1 MAQTQMYGIKYPF
14 ENQNVDNIFMD
25 LNETYGDAI
34 KSKILHIIFTPKGQR
49 LRMPVFGT
57 NLIKYIFDPST
68 SETLEDIKI
77 EITNTIREW
86 IPNVEF
92 EDIVISDDNTNEYSK
107 IIIIHYNVIKGKIK
121 EKNSVGVRI

>member
-1 MAQTQMYGIKYPF
+1 MAQIQMYGIKYPF
-14 ENQNVDNIFMD
+14 ENQNIDNIFMD
-25 LNETYGDAI
+25 LNESNSDAI

-49 LRMPVFGT
+49 LRMPSFGT

-68 SETLEDIKI
+68 NETLENIKI

-92 EDIVISDDNTNEYSK
+92 EDIVINDDETNEYGK
-107 IIIIHYNVIKGKIK
+107 VIIIHYNIVKGKIK